1 MSSVST
7 FIGPILKIMY
17 SGILQFSFFTRNISP
32 RCWVCYHHRLWSSWS
47 LSNILKYLPIFHVQ
61 VLTDDG
67 VDLAT
72 LSSGHVFGEIS
83 ILEIPGLKTGNKRN
97 ANVMS
102 VGYSDCFALSKNDLW
117 SLLKDYPEVWY
128 LLNWVLHGG
137 VTGFLGSL
145 KISPFEERRLKDTQN
160 LKCED
165 RRFQNCLVLKTEDSA
180 TKPTKPEDWRF
191 EFLNGKIQ
199 LLSVINW
206 EDGSWW
212 YLPH

>member
-17 SGILQFSFFTRNISP
+17 SRILQFSFFTRNISP

-47 LSNILKYLPIFHVQ
+47 LSNILKYLLIFHVQ

-67 VDLAT
+67 VELAT

-128 LLNWVLHGG
+128 LLNWVLHVIIGITIFCIG
-137 VTGFLGSL
+137 NSKRRSCNAQSKSDG
-145 KISPFEERRLKDTQN
+145 PFKTLSR
-160 LKCED
+160 
-165 RRFQNCLVLKTEDSA
+165 VL
-180 TKPTKPEDWRF
+180 
-191 EFLNGKIQ
+191 
-199 LLSVINW
+199 
-206 EDGSWW
+206 
-212 YLPH
+212 